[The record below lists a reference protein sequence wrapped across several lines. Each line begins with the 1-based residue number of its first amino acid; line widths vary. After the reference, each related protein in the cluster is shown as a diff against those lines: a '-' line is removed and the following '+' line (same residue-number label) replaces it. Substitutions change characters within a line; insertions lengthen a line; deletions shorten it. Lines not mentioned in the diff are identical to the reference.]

1 MFRDIIIKRALI
13 VFIMFA
19 VMNII
24 LGCEK
29 QISVT
34 PSISNQDRNLL
45 LTPEPDGDFYV
56 VDLPTNR
63 VFLSSFQYDTLKGTI
78 SFKYHYLT
86 NNNQRNFRELILSKI
101 SGDKVGFEIIIS
113 DSEGNMLLTWSIEVD
128 TLNSTSQMIEKTPQD
143 SLVIIHSAYIDY
155 IYEEY
160 NYNGSVYTVEFTE
173 NELNQFNEWYNQADK
188 LDNPEFDKF
197 TAFLDYYPAIS
208 SLNNN
213 IDGEV
218 LIYLFDDDTFLNWL
232 ESGLGYFKEKPEIKT
247 ATVDDICKIAC
258 AAATVKCLWGGFF
271 LNFICHAAVGTC
283 TACVIYWIIDLI
295 L

>member
-1 MFRDIIIKRALI
+1 M
-13 VFIMFA
+13 
-19 VMNII
+19 I

-29 QISVT
+29 HTNTTST
-34 PSISNQDRNLL
+34 TFNQERNLL
-45 LTPEPDGDFYV
+45 LTPEPEGDFDF
-56 VDLPTNR
+56 VDLPTTR
-63 VFLSSFQYDTLKGTI
+63 VFLSSFQYDTLIGTT

-86 NNNQRNFRELILSKI
+86 DNNQRNFRKLILSKI

-113 DSEGNMLLTWSIEVD
+113 DPEENMLLTWSIEVD

-143 SLVIIHSAYIDY
+143 SLSVIHSAYMDY

-173 NELNQFNEWYNQADK
+173 NDLDRFTEWYNQADK

-197 TAFLDYYPAIS
+197 TAFLDFYPEVS

-218 LIYLFDDDTFLNWL
+218 LMYLFDDATLINWL
-232 ESGLGYFKEKPEIKT
+232 ESKLGYFKEKPEINT
-247 ATVDDICKIAC
+247 ASVEDICKIAC
-258 AAATVKCLWGGFF
+258 GAATVKCLFGGFF
-271 LNFICHAAVGTC
+271 LNFICHAAVGVC
-283 TACVIYWIIDLI
+283 TACVIYWIIKL